1 MDTIRLNITLPRQL
15 VQQLDKLV
23 GARKKSSFIADAL
36 TKKIETIQ
44 KKELQ
49 SLLEE
54 GYKSNKQEG
63 LATAK
68 EFDLIDVEG
77 WDEY

>member
-23 GARKKSSFIADAL
+23 GASKKSSFIADAL
-36 TKKIETIQ
+36 TRKIETIQ

-49 SLLEE
+49 NLLEE

-63 LATAK
+63 LAIAK
-68 EFDLIDVEG
+68 EFELIDLEG